1 MTTPAPSTL
10 RQSHD
15 VLKGSISQLIVL
27 RDQLAGIDDIK
38 AEQQKAQASLDETKR
53 YLKQA
58 QGEVKEAEHFRD
70 QYLAEARDKQAE
82 SERLSK
88 EIAEKRV
95 IVGQLNDTMNTMRK
109 QLGG

>member
-58 QGEVKEAEHFRD
+58 QGEVKRGRALPRPVP
-70 QYLAEARDKQAE
+70 RRSSRQAGR
-82 SERLSK
+82 ER
-88 EIAEKRV
+88 ETEQR
-95 IVGQLNDTMNTMRK
+95 NC
-109 QLGG
+109 